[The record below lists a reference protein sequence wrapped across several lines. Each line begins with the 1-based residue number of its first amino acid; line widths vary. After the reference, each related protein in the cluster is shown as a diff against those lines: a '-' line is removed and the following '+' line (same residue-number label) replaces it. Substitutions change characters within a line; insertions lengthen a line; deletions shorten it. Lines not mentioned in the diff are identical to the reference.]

1 VLFIADVACSYSHNC
16 VLKIH
21 GTSFLL
27 QDPEIGQ
34 QAGLASMET
43 LDDSLGEKTEKLT
56 NGEDGMESVKL
67 DTEVRNV
74 VLHLSQA
81 EAIRNN

>member
-1 VLFIADVACSYSHNC
+1 LCFKNSWI
-16 VLKIH
+16 L
-21 GTSFLL
+21 LL

-43 LDDSLGEKTEKLT
+43 LDDSMGEKMEKLT

-67 DTEVRNV
+67 DTEVQN
-74 VLHLSQA
+74 LALCLAHSQ
-81 EAIRNN
+81 EIRNI

>member
-1 VLFIADVACSYSHNC
+1 MHIP
-16 VLKIH
+16 
-21 GTSFLL
+21 L

-43 LDDSLGEKTEKLT
+43 LDDSMGEKTEKLT

-67 DTEVRNV
+67 DTEVQTV
-74 VLHLSQA
+74 MLCASQA
-81 EAIRNN
+81 

>member
-1 VLFIADVACSYSHNC
+1 MPQITELLNVEAVGTCSNDC
-16 VLKIH
+16 CFKEFPC
-21 GTSFLL
+21 GTNVLL

-43 LDDSLGEKTEKLT
+43 LDDSTGEKTEKLT

-67 DTEVRNV
+67 DSEVRNAT
-74 VLHLSQA
+74 LF
-81 EAIRNN
+81 